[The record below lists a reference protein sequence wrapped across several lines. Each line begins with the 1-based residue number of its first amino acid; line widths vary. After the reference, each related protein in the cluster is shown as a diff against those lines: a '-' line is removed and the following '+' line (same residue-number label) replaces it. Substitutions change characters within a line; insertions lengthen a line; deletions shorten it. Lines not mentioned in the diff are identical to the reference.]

1 MGVGMNQPFEPVP
14 SDHWMMPHSRVHN
27 ELSGRNDPVVAPR
40 VLT

>member
-1 MGVGMNQPFEPVP
+1 MNPPLGPGP
-14 SDHWMMPHSRVHN
+14 SNYWMTPQSRVHN